1 MADGTDSGPKG
12 ARALFPELVASS
24 GSPELVASSGFRGGV
39 GLRGLGLLG
48 PPW

>member
-24 GSPELVASSGFRGGV
+24 GFRGGV
-39 GLRGLGLLG
+39 GPRGLGLLG